1 MDLMSRSFL
10 FVLLCS
16 CLSRCARSGEATRE
30 GRRHAARRTEAA
42 RSMQD
47 RPGHGTLRLDGSQAC
62 TTVSTGGWRST
73 CCAASQTS
81 LACAC
86 EACQCMVVPD
96 EVSASAAEAMAAQE
110 VHPTMAVARGFGEAV
125 MQKMGKEGGGR

>member
-1 MDLMSRSFL
+1 VLDLGKQLANAGSTQHVGLQRAA
-10 FVLLCS
+10 VP
-16 CLSRCARSGEATRE
+16 
-30 GRRHAARRTEAA
+30 GR
-42 RSMQD
+42 
-47 RPGHGTLRLDGSQAC
+47 GTLRLDGSQAC
-62 TTVSTGGWRST
+62 ATVSTGGWRST

-86 EACQCMVVPD
+86 EACQCTVVPG

-125 MQKMGKEGGGR
+125 MQKMGKEGGRR

>member
-1 MDLMSRSFL
+1 MDLKSRLFL

-16 CLSRCARSGEATRE
+16 CLSRCYLGKQRVKVGGMQHARLQRAAVP
-30 GRRHAARRTEAA
+30 GR
-42 RSMQD
+42 
-47 RPGHGTLRLDGSQAC
+47 GTLRLDGSQAC
-62 TTVSTGGWRST
+62 ATVSTSGWRST
-73 CCAASQTS
+73 CCAASQTR

-125 MQKMGKEGGGR
+125 MQKMGKEGGRR